1 MPQLHSET
9 FTTALRKA
17 AGFDPDA
24 PHAPIEERVAQ
35 IPSIES
41 LDDLPEGTPVWIRA
55 DLDVAD
61 HDGDPKHLA
70 FAAYG

>member
-24 PHAPIEERVAQ
+24 PRAPIEERVAQ
-35 IPSIES
+35 IPSIDS
-41 LDDLPEGTPVWIRA
+41 LDDLPG
-55 DLDVAD
+55 L
-61 HDGDPKHLA
+61 GDFVPGCLHWERL
-70 FAAYG
+70 FRSR